1 MAEHDTIEFSVDY
14 RIDGIDGPVASCRD
28 AHLDVQPWKQQIE
41 MLLHRQRPDYARSEC
56 FTIVAVDD
64 PVIRN
69 ASAWQ

>member
-1 MAEHDTIEFSVDY
+1 
-14 RIDGIDGPVASCRD
+14 
-28 AHLDVQPWKQQIE
+28 